1 MYLLVEVVLVL
12 SVVCTDDVGVDKD
25 SLDVADALEETCGE
39 TVVLDVGPWV
49 VS

>member
-12 SVVCTDDVGVDKD
+12 SVCTDDVGVDKD